1 VGARRAC
8 GVDVGTAPARLRG
21 RALWRSRPRP
31 AEIATIGSALFLI
44 ASALSP
50 AAAEHRAGLLLAA
63 AAVIGYSVAWYRV
76 LPTGTFGEWRYEF
89 AGSFI
94 QLIGLFTLVITGG
107 VSSDWFGFYLLPLIA
122 TVFTYRPRVTAF
134 VAGLAAVGILVAAL
148 AIPGTDVGDTIGV
161 AFLRLIELA
170 AVAMMAL
177 LVTRAMHRQRRT
189 LLEREGEL
197 REALA
202 VTERQAL
209 TDPLTGVHNR
219 RSLDQALA
227 SVSSRAERDHRP
239 YALLMVD
246 VDHLKALNDRA
257 GHAAGDAILR
267 LVGRSA
273 AEVVRAY
280 DLVARS
286 GGDEFV
292 VVLHDTGDESAH
304 RTAERIQ
311 QRFGQLVR
319 ERPELGDMTISV
331 GAATWEPGR
340 TTSELLTEADEGM
353 YAAKRRRRQVS

>member
-1 VGARRAC
+1 M
-8 GVDVGTAPARLRG
+8 GTAPARLRG

-31 AEIATIGSALFLI
+31 AEIATVGSALFVL
-44 ASALSP
+44 ASALVP
-50 AAAEHRAGLLLAA
+50 ASAPHRGGLILAGL
-63 AAVIGYSVAWYRV
+63 AVIAYSIVWYRV
-76 LPTGTFGEWRYEF
+76 LPPGAFGAWRYEL
-89 AGSFI
+89 AGTFI

-107 VSSDWFGFYLLPLIA
+107 VGSDWFAFYLLPIIA
-122 TVFTYRPRVTAF
+122 TVFSYRPRATAF
-134 VAGLAAVGILVAAL
+134 VTLVAVLGIVAAV
-148 AIPGTDVGDTIGV
+148 AISGDEDPGT
-161 AFLRLIELA
+161 ALLRLVEVA

-177 LVTRAMHRQRRT
+177 LITRAMRRQRQT

-219 RSLDQALA
+219 RSLDHALA

-246 VDHLKALNDRA
+246 VDQLKALNDRA

-273 AEVVRAY
+273 SEVVRGY

-304 RTAERIQ
+304 RTADRIQ
-311 QRFGQLVR
+311 QRFGQLIR

-340 TTSELLTEADEGM
+340 TTSELMTEADEEM

>member
-1 VGARRAC
+1 M
-8 GVDVGTAPARLRG
+8 GTTPARLRG

-31 AEIATIGSALFLI
+31 AEIATVGSALFLL
-44 ASALSP
+44 ASALVP
-50 AAAEHRAGLLLAA
+50 AAAPHRGGLILAA
-63 AAVIGYSVAWYRV
+63 SAVIAYSIVWYRV
-76 LPTGTFGEWRYEF
+76 LPPGAFGGWRYEL
-89 AGSFI
+89 AGAFI

-107 VSSDWFGFYLLPLIA
+107 VGSPWFAFYLLPVIA
-122 TVFTYRPRVTAF
+122 TVFSHRPRATGF
-134 VAGLAAVGILVAAL
+134 VAIVAAL
-148 AIPGTDVGDTIGV
+148 GIVAVAAIPGPDSGD
-161 AFLRLIELA
+161 AFGTALLRLVEIA
-170 AVAMMAL
+170 AVALMAL
-177 LVTRAMHRQRRT
+177 LITRAMHRQRRA

-219 RSLDQALA
+219 RSLEQALA

-273 AEVVRAY
+273 AEAVRAY

-340 TTSELLTEADEGM
+340 TTGELLSEADEEM
-353 YAAKRRRRQVS
+353 YAAKRKRRQVS